1 MLCWADE
8 CGMAGREKG
17 HAGRLD
23 CKDAREQNGKG
34 KAKGDLSHLVVDS
47 AERMQRGGEIEMR

>member
-8 CGMAGREKG
+8 RGMAGREKG

-23 CKDAREQNGKG
+23 CKDAREQSGKG
-34 KAKGDLSHLVVDS
+34 KAKGDSSHLVVDS
-47 AERMQRGGEIEMR
+47 AERMQTGSYEI